1 MKWFFINS
9 GSNTGKYNMDYD
21 LQLAKSYKDDEI
33 ILRLYRW
40 APYCISL
47 GANQSPNSINSVL
60 ARQDNVDVVI
70 RPTGGRA
77 VLHSEELTYSVVYP
91 LDFLSSSRDIYRQ
104 LNLAILKGLKIYDSR
119 LSSFELE
126 NHQPNFAEIYKQEDN
141 AVCFAVS
148 AKSEIKFS
156 GKKVVGS
163 AQRKF
168 EKVVLQHGSILCG
181 PFHKRIT
188 HYLNLRDEKKEE
200 IEKEIDENTIELS
213 KILNERIDYSRL
225 ALSICKG
232 FEEHYNI
239 TFSNTFILPC
249 ELNLINNYQ

>member
-1 MKWFFINS
+1 MKWLFINS

-21 LQLAKSYKDDEI
+21 LQLAKNYKDDEI
-33 ILRLYRW
+33 VFRLYRW
-40 APYCISL
+40 NPYCISL
-47 GANQSPNSINSVL
+47 GANQPLNSINSEL
-60 ARQDNVDVVI
+60 TSQDNIDIVI

-91 LDFLSSSRDIYRQ
+91 LDFFSSARDIYCQ
-104 LNLAILKGLKIYDSR
+104 LNLALLKGLKIYDSR

-126 NHQPNFAEIYKQEDN
+126 NHQPNFAEIFKRGNN

-156 GKKVVGS
+156 GKKIVGS

-181 PFHKRIT
+181 PLHKQIT
-188 HYLNLRDEKKEE
+188 RYLNLTDERKDEIDKE
-200 IEKEIDENTIELS
+200 IEENTIELG
-213 KILNERIDYSRL
+213 KILNEKIDYPRL
-225 ALSICKG
+225 ALSLCKG
-232 FEEHYNI
+232 FEEHYNMI
-239 TFSNTFILPC
+239 FLNTHSLHNDLI
-249 ELNLINNYQ
+249 LINN